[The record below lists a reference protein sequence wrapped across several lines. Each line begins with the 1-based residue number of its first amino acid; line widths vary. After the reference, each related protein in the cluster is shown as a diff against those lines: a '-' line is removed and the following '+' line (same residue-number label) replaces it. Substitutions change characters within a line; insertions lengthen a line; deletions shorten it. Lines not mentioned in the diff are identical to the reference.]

1 MRILG
6 IDPGIARTGWGI
18 LDLERGV
25 PRCIA
30 FECIE
35 TSGDKLM
42 EQRLLMLHN
51 GLRKVIKKYSPDEVV
66 VEELFFSTNAKTALV
81 VGQARGVVLYLAAN
95 MGLSV
100 SEYTPLQVK
109 LAVAG
114 YGKAEKK
121 QVEKMMMAALNL
133 ASAPKRDDTS
143 DALAIA
149 LTHAF
154 SHKMQKVRKI

>member
-18 LDLERGV
+18 LDLEKGV
-25 PRCIA
+25 PRSIA
-30 FECIE
+30 FDCIE
-35 TSGDKLM
+35 TSGNQPM
-42 EQRLLMLHN
+42 EQRLLHLHD
-51 GLRKVIKKYSPDEVV
+51 GLRKVIKKYLPDEVV

-81 VGQARGVVLYLAAN
+81 VGQARGVVLYLAAD
-95 MGLSV
+95 MELSV
-100 SEYTPLQVK
+100 FEYTPLQVK

-121 QVEKMMMAALNL
+121 QVEKMMLIALNL
-133 ASAPKRDDTS
+133 AKPPQRDDTS

-154 SHKMQKVRKI
+154 SRKMQKVGKT